1 MKPQHSDAD
10 TVDVLVIGSGA
21 AGMTAAITAA
31 HHGLSVLVVEK
42 ATHWGGSTA
51 RSGGGIWIP
60 GNAVLRREAPDD
72 DIEAA
77 RTYLSTIIGSAV
89 DKAMIDTYLDNGARV
104 FDFLTARSALRMQWV
119 PGYSDY
125 YPEAAG
131 GRSHGRSVE
140 PVPFDARVL
149 GAELATLEPD
159 YSTAPRN
166 FVLTQADF
174 RQIHLGVRNP
184 RAPWAAIRIA
194 ARWLT
199 AQLRGRHLLARGQAL
214 SAMLRSGML
223 DAGIPL
229 LLDTPLLELISTGNR
244 VTGAI
249 VRRGDGEH
257 RITARAGVI
266 LACGGFERNAV
277 VRQQHQR
284 APIGADWTV
293 GAAANTGDGI
303 AAGAAL
309 GAATGFMDDAWWGPS
324 IPLPRQPWFCLA
336 ERNLPGSL
344 IVNDRGVRFMN
355 ESLPYVDAVHRM
367 YGGEHGQGE
376 GSADNLPAWL
386 IFDQRYRNRY
396 LFAGLP
402 PRQPLPQRWFD
413 AGVLARADTIGELAD
428 KVGVPADT
436 LTSTV
441 NRFNTFA
448 RTGVDEDF
456 GRGESAYD
464 RYYGDPRQRPNP
476 NLGALTSGPYYA
488 ARLVPGDLGTKGG
501 LVTDTHSR
509 VLRDDHTVI
518 EGLYAAGNTATPVM
532 GHTYAGPG
540 ATIGPAIV
548 FAYLAAQHIATSAHR
563 APTVSTAE
571 PDTM

>member
-1 MKPQHSDAD
+1 MRQDHSDTD
-10 TVDVLVIGSGA
+10 TVDVLVVGSGA
-21 AGMTAAITAA
+21 AGMTAAIAAA
-31 HHGLSVLVVEK
+31 HHGLSVLVIEK

-51 RSGGGIWIP
+51 RSGGGVWIP
-60 GNAVLRREAPDD
+60 GNTVLRRETPDD
-72 DIEAA
+72 DLEAA
-77 RTYLSTIIGSAV
+77 RTYLTAIIGSVV
-89 DKAMIDTYLDNGARV
+89 DKEKIDTYIDHGPTA
-104 FDFLTARSALRMQWV
+104 FDFLAAHSPLRMRWV

-131 GRSHGRSVE
+131 GRAHGRSVE
-140 PVPFDARVL
+140 PAPFDARVL

-159 YSTAPRN
+159 YSKAPRN

-174 RQIHLGVRNP
+174 RQIHLGLRNP
-184 RAPWAAIRIA
+184 RAPWRVIRIA

-199 AQLRGRHLLARGQAL
+199 ARIRGRHLLARGQAM
-214 SAMLRSGML
+214 SAMLRKGML
-223 DAGIPL
+223 DAAIPL
-229 LLDTPLLELISTGNR
+229 LLDTPLLELTVTDNR

-249 VRRGDGEH
+249 VRRDGTEQQ
-257 RITARAGVI
+257 ITARAGVI
-266 LACGGFERNAV
+266 LACGGFERNDAL
-277 VRQQHQR
+277 RQQHQR
-284 APIGADWTV
+284 APISADWTV

-303 AAGAAL
+303 AAGAAV

-367 YGGEHGQGE
+367 YGGDHGQGDGPAE
-376 GSADNLPAWL
+376 NLPAWL

-402 PRQPLPQRWFD
+402 PRQPLPRRWFD
-413 AGVLARADTIGELAD
+413 TGALTRAATIGELAD
-428 KVGVPADT
+428 KIGVPADR
-436 LTSTV
+436 LTATV
-441 NRFNTFA
+441 DRFNTFA
-448 RTGVDEDF
+448 RTGIDEDF

-464 RYYGDPRQRPNP
+464 RYYGDPRQHPNP
-476 NLGALTSGPYYA
+476 NLGALATGPYYA

-509 VLRDDHTVI
+509 VLRADHTVI

-548 FAYLAAQHIATSAHR
+548 FAYLAARHIATTA
-563 APTVSTAE
+563 ADQNTVSRIRSGR
-571 PDTM
+571 

>member
-1 MKPQHSDAD
+1 MQPEHSDTD
-10 TVDVLVIGSGA
+10 TVDVLVVGSGA

-31 HHGLSVLVVEK
+31 HYGLSVLVVEK
-42 ATHWGGSTA
+42 STRWGGSTA
-51 RSGGGIWIP
+51 RSGGGVWIP
-60 GNAVLRREAPDD
+60 GNTVLRREAPADD
-72 DIEAA
+72 LEAA
-77 RTYLSTIIGSAV
+77 RTYLTTIIGPVV
-89 DKAMIDTYLDNGARV
+89 DKDMIDTYIDHGPPV
-104 FDFLTARSALRMQWV
+104 FDFLTAHSPLRMHWV

-125 YPEAAG
+125 YPEAEG
-131 GRSHGRSVE
+131 GRGHGRSVE
-140 PVPFDARVL
+140 PAPFDARVL

-159 YSTAPRN
+159 YSKAPRN

-174 RQIHLGVRNP
+174 RQIHLGWRNL
-184 RAPWAAIRIA
+184 RAPWHAIRIA
-194 ARWLT
+194 MRWL
-199 AQLRGRHLLARGQAL
+199 AARIRGRHLLARGQAL
-214 SAMLRSGML
+214 SAMLRKGML
-223 DAGIPL
+223 DAEIPL
-229 LLDTPLLELISTGNR
+229 LLDSPLLELIRTGDR

-257 RITARAGVI
+257 RITARAGVV
-266 LACGGFERNAV
+266 LACGGFERNPAL
-277 VRQQHQR
+277 RQLHQR

-293 GAAANTGDGI
+293 GAATNTGDGI
-303 AAGAAL
+303 TAGAAV
-309 GAATGFMDDAWWGPS
+309 GAATGFMNDAWWGPA

-344 IVNDRGVRFMN
+344 IVNDRGLRFMN
-355 ESLPYVDAVHRM
+355 ESLPYVEAVHRM
-367 YGGEHGQGE
+367 YGGDYGQGDGPAE
-376 GSADNLPAWL
+376 NLPAWL

-402 PRQPLPQRWFD
+402 PRQPLPRRWFD
-413 AGVLARADTIGELAD
+413 TGVLARAATIGELAD
-428 KVGVPADT
+428 KIGVPAER

-476 NLGALTSGPYYA
+476 NLGALATGPYYA

-509 VLRDDHTVI
+509 VLRADHTVI

-548 FAYLAAQHIATSAHR
+548 FAYLAAHHIATNGHH
-563 APTVSTAE
+563 APTITTTDQNNS
-571 PDTM
+571 

>member
-1 MKPQHSDAD
+1 MHPEHSDTD
-10 TVDVLVIGSGA
+10 TVDVLVVGSGA

-31 HHGLSVLVVEK
+31 HQGLSVLVVEK

-51 RSGGGIWIP
+51 RSGGGVWIP
-60 GNAVLRREAPDD
+60 GNTVLRREAPDD
-72 DIEAA
+72 DLEAA
-77 RTYLSTIIGSAV
+77 RTYLTDIIGPAV
-89 DKAMIDTYLDNGARV
+89 DKDKIDAYIDHGPQV
-104 FDFLTARSALRMQWV
+104 FDFLTAHSPLRMRWV

-125 YPEAAG
+125 YPEAEG
-131 GRSHGRSVE
+131 GRSHGRSIE
-140 PVPFDARVL
+140 PSPFDARVL

-159 YSTAPRN
+159 YSKAPRN

-174 RQIHLGVRNP
+174 RQIHLGLRNP
-184 RAPWAAIRIA
+184 RAPWHAIRIA

-199 AQLRGRHLLARGQAL
+199 ARVRGRHLLARGQAL
-214 SAMLRSGML
+214 SAMLRTGML
-223 DAGIPL
+223 DAGVPL
-229 LLDTPLLELISTGNR
+229 LLDTPLLELIRADDR

-249 VRRGDGEH
+249 VRRDGREH

-266 LACGGFERNAV
+266 LACGGFERNSAL
-277 VRQQHQR
+277 RQLHQR
-284 APIGADWTV
+284 APIGSEWTV

-303 AAGAAL
+303 AAGATV
-309 GAATGFMDDAWWGPS
+309 GAATGFMNDSWWGPS

-344 IVNDRGVRFMN
+344 IVNDRGQRFMN

-367 YGGEHGQGE
+367 YGGVHGQGDGPAE
-376 GSADNLPAWL
+376 NLPAWL

-402 PRQPLPQRWFD
+402 PRQPLPRRWFD
-413 AGVLARADTIGELAD
+413 AGVLARAATIGELAD
-428 KVGVPADT
+428 KIGVPAER
-436 LTSTV
+436 LTGTV

-456 GRGESAYD
+456 GRGDSAYD

-476 NLGALTSGPYYA
+476 NLGALATGPYYA

-509 VLRDDHTVI
+509 VLRADHTVI

-548 FAYLAAQHIATSAHR
+548 FAYLAAHHIATIGHR
-563 APTVSTAE
+563 ALRTANQNNG
-571 PDTM
+571 